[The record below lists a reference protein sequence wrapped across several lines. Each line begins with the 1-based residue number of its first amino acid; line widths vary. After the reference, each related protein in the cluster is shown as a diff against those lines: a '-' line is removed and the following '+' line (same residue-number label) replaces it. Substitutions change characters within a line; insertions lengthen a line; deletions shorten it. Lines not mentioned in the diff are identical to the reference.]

1 MKNIRAEG
9 IKQKNPT
16 IVWIVGLS
24 VSLSHLS
31 GSGKN
36 PLHSDSCVYPHLALS
51 ILVIRNS
58 DSKIPCAAV
67 WQVSWLTVQVLL
79 IAFPMAQWHYD
90 KLLLLTVTR
99 SRRSFTCFPILRF
112 LKRHQL
118 LLIQFH
124 ITYTSIITVFL
135 K

>member
-31 GSGKN
+31 DSGKN

-67 WQVSWLTVQVLL
+67 WQVSWLTVLTH
-79 IAFPMAQWHYD
+79 IAAFPISQWHNKQHTPVYSD
-90 KLLLLTVTR
+90 EIAQVFHLFPYSPPCGDTSCFLFYFKYSFLTVR
-99 SRRSFTCFPILRF
+99 
-112 LKRHQL
+112 
-118 LLIQFH
+118 
-124 ITYTSIITVFL
+124 
-135 K
+135 